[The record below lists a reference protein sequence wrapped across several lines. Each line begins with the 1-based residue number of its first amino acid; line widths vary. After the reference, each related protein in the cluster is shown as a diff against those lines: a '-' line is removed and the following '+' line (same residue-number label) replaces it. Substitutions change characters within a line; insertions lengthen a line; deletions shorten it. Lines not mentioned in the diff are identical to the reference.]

1 MKRLILSAA
10 CALSL
15 VSCGGPPA
23 GPNQNVGQPVPKS
36 ETKLTA
42 PTIKEMCI
50 RDRGYDVVV
59 VADLHVGHRIGQLYF
74 LADVGVWNAVV
85 VDVFV

>member
-1 MKRLILSAA
+1 MYGG
-10 CALSL
+10 SL
-15 VSCGGPPA
+15 LEEPLRRPLHHRAMLWTKVFGNGSVA
-23 GPNQNVGQPVPKS
+23 G
-36 ETKLTA
+36 
-42 PTIKEMCI
+42 MM
-50 RDRGYDVVV
+50 GYDVVV

>member
-1 MKRLILSAA
+1 MA
-10 CALSL
+10 
-15 VSCGGPPA
+15 VA
-23 GPNQNVGQPVPKS
+23 G
-36 ETKLTA
+36 
-42 PTIKEMCI
+42 MM
-50 RDRGYDVVV
+50 GYDVVV